1 MSSFHIFC
9 ENFFAKF
16 YFSEAGGDD
25 DEDESY
31 VHPFQ
36 PPKGKIF
43 IATPTYFGLVG
54 FFGSV
59 GVYSN

>member
-1 MSSFHIFC
+1 MRI
-9 ENFFAKF
+9 FFAKF
-16 YFSEAGGDD
+16 NFSEAGGDD

-43 IATPTYFGLVG
+43 IATPTYFGLVV
-54 FFGSV
+54 FLEA
-59 GVYSN
+59 

>member
-1 MSSFHIFC
+1 M
-9 ENFFAKF
+9 

-36 PPKGKIF
+36 PPKGKKW
-43 IATPTYFGLVG
+43 TTYAF
-54 FFGSV
+54 
-59 GVYSN
+59 

>member
-1 MSSFHIFC
+1 MTFQ
-9 ENFFAKF
+9 FFTKM

-36 PPKGKIF
+36 PPKGKKW
-43 IATPTYFGLVG
+43 TTYAF
-54 FFGSV
+54 
-59 GVYSN
+59 